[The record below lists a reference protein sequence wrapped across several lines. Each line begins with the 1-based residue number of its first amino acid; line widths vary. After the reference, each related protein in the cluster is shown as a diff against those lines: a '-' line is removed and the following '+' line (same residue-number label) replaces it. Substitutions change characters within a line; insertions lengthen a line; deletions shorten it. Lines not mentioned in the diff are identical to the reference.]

1 MNNENILKEMYNTC
15 IKSIQEL
22 KYTNSS
28 DTNKQK
34 KAIDSLN
41 QQLGFL
47 NLLNKNFFDSGKINE
62 RIFNFYDKFYK
73 DQKSLLIDNTTL
85 GISYTGSIPNTF
97 TPDIDEFNPNSNSNS
112 LLQGPVNPGTGQS
125 FYGNMGG
132 KKRKSKKS
140 KKRKSKKSKRRRM
153 SRRR

>member
-1 MNNENILKEMYNTC
+1 MEYQQILKDMYNTC

-22 KYTNSS
+22 KNTNSS

-41 QQLGFL
+41 QQLSFL
-47 NLLNKNFFDSGKINE
+47 NLLNKNFFDSKKINE
-62 RIFNFYDKFYK
+62 RTFNFYDNFYK
-73 DQKSLLIDNTTL
+73 NQIILLTDNTSL
-85 GISYTGSIPNTF
+85 GITYTGSTPNTL
-97 TPDIDEFNPNSNSNS
+97 TPDTDTDEFNPSSNSNY
-112 LLQGPVNPGTGQS
+112 LLQEPVNPGTGQS

-132 KKRKSKKS
+132 KKRKSKK
-140 KKRKSKKSKRRRM
+140 RKSKRSKRRRRM